1 MAKPRAVQRQAQ
13 PGRVERRR
21 ERVRQRILE
30 VVEELAASRGV
41 DGITIDDIS
50 EAADVAR
57 RTFYH
62 YFESKH
68 DALVPIARARTQE
81 LNRRIDRVVV
91 DVEDPAEV
99 VSIALRHTLR
109 SMPEDPLV
117 AWFIFRSGLPQQRLH
132 EGIGESASRDV
143 GRGIETG
150 RFALENSAAADA
162 LLSGAVIGALSG
174 RLEGT
179 LQDAD
184 LDDAV
189 AYLLRLFGVPAAE
202 AQEIAHRPL
211 PRLGRGKA

>member
-21 ERVRQRILE
+21 ERVRQRILA

-41 DGITIDDIS
+41 DGITIEDIT

-81 LNRRIDRVVV
+81 LNRRIDRVVA

-189 AYLLRLFGVPAAE
+189 AYLLRLFGIPAAE